1 MQLSP
6 DAIATL
12 QEVRGPV
19 NYEAMKQSLQPALDL
34 LNSEH
39 SQILAEEDS
48 LRAQLDYKL
57 GMVSASSEKIKRYQ
71 GTMDELVTLSQG
83 IQG

>member
-34 LNSEH
+34 LKSEH
-39 SQILAEEDS
+39 TQILAEEDS

-57 GMVSASSEKIKRYQ
+57 SMVSASSEKINRYQ